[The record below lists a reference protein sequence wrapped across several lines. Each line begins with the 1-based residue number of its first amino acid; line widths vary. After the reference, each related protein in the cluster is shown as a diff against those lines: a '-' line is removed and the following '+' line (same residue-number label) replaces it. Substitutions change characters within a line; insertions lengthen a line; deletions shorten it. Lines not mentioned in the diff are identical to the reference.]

1 MQYTIYLKAGVPVRQ
16 VFQGTTLLIMD
27 MGVAPQLDVLNIE
40 IDGYATEQYR
50 GVKRGF
56 KFRGPT
62 FGAALIQSPVDAQIQ
77 VVVSMADVT
86 VNYQDGN
93 TVNANIVGTVPVAV
107 QGTPLPVST
116 DRGQNAGAPLFV
128 SGAVLGDT
136 PAANIVDDAGV
147 AAGGAAAVD
156 VIAADA
162 TRLEVVF
169 YNQGPDPVALGML
182 GITWAKRAIVLNAG
196 DTWIEARA
204 AAKRWQAITD
214 AGKAATVTVQ
224 ERKA

>member
-1 MQYTIYLKAGVPVRQ
+1 MQYTIFLKAGKKIRQ
-16 VFQGTTLLIMD
+16 VFEGKTLLVMD

-40 IDGYATEQYR
+40 INGYVAEQYR

-56 KFRGPT
+56 RFRGPL
-62 FGAALIQSPVDAQIQ
+62 FGAAIFQSPVDAQIE
-77 VVVSMADVT
+77 VAVSMADVS

-136 PAANIVDDAGV
+136 PANNIVDDAGV
-147 AAGGAAAVD
+147 AVGGAAAVD
-156 VIAADA
+156 VLAADA
-162 TRLEVVF
+162 TRLEAVF
-169 YNQGPDPVALGML
+169 FNQGPDPVALGML

-196 DTWIEARA
+196 DTWVESRA

-214 AGKAATVTVQ
+214 ATKAATVTVQ